1 MRSFRRLAFVS
12 TIATYV
18 LIFIGGLVRVS
29 GAGLGCPDWPK
40 CFGRWIPPLSYADIP
55 AGIDPSTFNIAL
67 AWIEYGNR
75 LAGMI
80 TGLLVLGTAILAL
93 VYFRKT
99 ARILYPTLLAAL
111 LTAFQGWQGGR
122 VVASELQS
130 ILVSAHLLLALLIAS
145 LLLYVAQQT
154 YFLDTTPETPESSY
168 PKQAPRWIM
177 LLWVAGLLQI
187 LLGTQVRTG
196 LETVSAGYPLWS
208 DLQWLGNVGLPYD
221 AHMVFGTLLA
231 LFTGFVGISILKM
244 SRQPSPL
251 VTRVV
256 WALCILVAFQLS
268 MGFLLI
274 AAGLKPLAQVFH
286 LWLAGLYIGLTMVL
300 YFGVRQTAASGSHAK
315 GLQRVAIPLGIGV
328 VVLALLAFFVINSA
342 EASRQKIPVL
352 GQIPEFHFVDQSG
365 KPFGV
370 DQFKGKISVVDF
382 FFTNCQ
388 GPCPIMN
395 GEFAEMYRKYAH
407 SDKLQLV
414 SFTVDPDRDSLAALV
429 AYAKD
434 FDISD
439 ARWLLVRGELAAT
452 ANLCE
457 KGFMLGGE
465 LPGEHSTKFVLV
477 DDQARIRGYYDYDD
491 AGQLKSLRSQL
502 QLLVRGLP

>member
-12 TIATYV
+12 TIATYI

-40 CFGRWIPPLSYADIP
+40 CFGRWIPPLSRADIP
-55 AGIDPSTFNIAL
+55 VGVDPSSFNISL

-75 LAGMI
+75 LAGMV
-80 TGLLVLGTAILAL
+80 TGLLVLATAILAL
-93 VYFRKT
+93 IFFRKT

-122 VVASELQS
+122 VVASDLQS
-130 ILVSAHLLLALLIAS
+130 VMVSAHLLLALLIAS

-154 YFLDTTPETPESSY
+154 YFLDSVPEDQESSY
-168 PKQAPRWIM
+168 PKQAPKWVL
-177 LLWVAGLLQI
+177 LLWLAGLVQI
-187 LLGTQVRTG
+187 VLGTQVRTG
-196 LETVSAGYPLWS
+196 IETVSAAYPLWS

-231 LFTGFVGISILKM
+231 LFTWFVGISILKM
-244 SRQPSPL
+244 SRHPSAL
-251 VTRVV
+251 VTGVV
-256 WALCILVAFQLS
+256 WSLAILVAFQMS

-300 YFGVRQTAASGSHAK
+300 YFGVRQTAASGSHAR
-315 GLQRVAIPLGIGV
+315 GIGRVAIPVVIGV
-328 VVLALLAFFVINSA
+328 AALAVLAFFVIDSA
-342 EASRQKIPVL
+342 QASRSEIQVL
-352 GQIPEFHFVDQSG
+352 GQVPEFQFVDQTG

-370 DQFKGKISVVDF
+370 EQLKGKISVVDF

-414 SFTVDPDRDSLAALV
+414 SFTVDPERDSLPALV
-429 AYAKD
+429 AYARD
-434 FDISD
+434 FGVNDS
-439 ARWLLVRGELAAT
+439 RWLFVRGEAGAISS
-452 ANLCE
+452 LCE
-457 KGFMLGGE
+457 KGFMLSGE
-465 LPGEHSTKFVLV
+465 LPGMHSTKFVLV
-477 DDQARIRGYYDYDD
+477 DDRARIRGYYDYDD
-491 AGQLKSLRSQL
+491 AAQLKLLRAHIQ
-502 QLLVRGLP
+502 QLVRELP